1 MDAPDPRTELVY
13 NESVR
18 ALQVQ
23 SSSLDDLRSR
33 TGILLAALA
42 LTASFLGARALD
54 VSGFTTWSWIAVG
67 CFGGS
72 GICCLLILFPW
83 GEWHFTHDA
92 NKVIQEFMEE
102 EDEANLD
109 EMHREIAET
118 NQKNW
123 TNNNSKLAPLFWLF
137 RLAVLL
143 LVLQVGFWLIS
154 LGNSGASTETSKKT
168 SETSVRWNESE
179 KEGQQWQSEL
189 GWKGQRWAARYVSG
203 RNAEEGL
210 TGRLLLLPPG

>member
-1 MDAPDPRTELVY
+1 L
-13 NESVR
+13 
-18 ALQVQ
+18 
-23 SSSLDDLRSR
+23 
-33 TGILLAALA
+33 
-42 LTASFLGARALD
+42 
-54 VSGFTTWSWIAVG
+54 
-67 CFGGS
+67 
-72 GICCLLILFPW
+72 PW

-92 NKVIQEFMEE
+92 NKVIQEFIEG

-123 TNNNSKLAPLFWLF
+123 TNNNSKLDRLFWLF

-168 SETSVRWNESE
+168 SEASVRWNESE
-179 KEGQQWQSEL
+179 KERQQWQSEL
-189 GWKGQRWAARYVSG
+189 GRGGQWRAARYLSG
-203 RNAEEGL
+203 RNSEERL
-210 TGRLLLLPPG
+210 TGRLLLPPLG

>member
-1 MDAPDPRTELVY
+1 MDAPDLRTELVY
-13 NESVR
+13 KESVR

-72 GICCLLILFPW
+72 GICCLLILLPW

-92 NKVIQEFMEE
+92 NKVIQEFIEG
-102 EDEANLD
+102 EDETNLD

-123 TNNNSKLAPLFWLF
+123 TNNKSKLELLFWLF

-179 KEGQQWQSEL
+179 KEGRQWQNEL
-189 GWKGQRWAARYVSG
+189 GRGRRRAAGYLSG
-203 RNAEEGL
+203 RNSEEEL
-210 TGRLLLLPPG
+210 TGRLLLPPLG